1 MVEISEKR
9 YSELI
14 RAEHVADQMKE
25 LVRERVDHYQGLSHA
40 EIRLIKTIWFG
51 YEKEEEE

>member
-1 MVEISEKR
+1 MIEISEKR

-25 LVRERVDHYQGLSHA
+25 LVLERVDRYQGLSL
-40 EIRLIKTIWFG
+40 EEVRLMKIIWFG
-51 YEKEEEE
+51 YQREEEE